1 VLLVLMTSQV
11 AEAAEGLEGGA
22 CVADV
27 LVEDTGGIVGV
38 DVAVDFEEVVS
49 LTEPW
54 AQEGR
59 LRLFCSISS
68 TNIAAAQ
75 VGQHGFANLVSN
87 VKNKKKPYLPS
98 VAPLAYSCWP
108 LESIGSRLHSSP
120 KFSIG

>member
-87 VKNKKKPYLPS
+87 VKNKKNLPAIS
-98 VAPLAYSCWP
+98 SST
-108 LESIGSRLHSSP
+108 SI
-120 KFSIG
+120 